1 MAIKRHKRTGKTLA
15 EELII
20 KFFREE
26 PFPIIITRAKDGTY
40 VEVNK
45 TAARLM
51 GLPRKQ
57 IIGHTSIELGFFSP
71 ELRQSL
77 IADIQK
83 HGFAKNIPG
92 RIIVKNRVGI
102 HLLFRAFP
110 IKMGK
115 ETFFVVCATD
125 VANHKSAIGE
135 LSDDKLFKITLK
147 DDEFIKEKL
156 KQYALSPRQH
166 EIALLSAAGHSNDE
180 IAKKLFISSY
190 TVKDHLKEIFRIIGI
205 HSRNELFPKLLN
217 LL

>member
-1 MAIKRHKRTGKTLA
+1 MVIKSRKQTGKTFA

-45 TAARLM
+45 TAAKLM
-51 GLPRKQ
+51 GLTRKQ
-57 IIGHTSIELGFFSP
+57 IIGHTSVELGFFSA
-71 ELRQSL
+71 ELRQLL
-77 IADIQK
+77 IEDIKKQE
-83 HGFAKNIPG
+83 FAKNIPG

-147 DDEFIKEKL
+147 DDKFIKEKL
-156 KQYALSPRQH
+156 KQYPLSPRQQD
-166 EIALLSAAGHSNDE
+166 IALLSATGHSNSE
-180 IAKKLFISSY
+180 IAKKLFISPY
-190 TVKDHLKEIFRIIGI
+190 TVKDHQKEIFRIIGI
-205 HSRNELFPKLLN
+205 RNRSELFPKLLN
-217 LL
+217 LR

>member
-1 MAIKRHKRTGKTLA
+1 MVIKSLKRTIKTFA

-20 KFFREE
+20 KFFMEE
-26 PFPIIITRAKDGTY
+26 PIPIIITRAKDGAY

-45 TAARLM
+45 TAAKLM

-71 ELRQSL
+71 ELRKLL
-77 IADIQK
+77 IADIKKQ
-83 HGFAKNIPG
+83 GFAKNIPG
-92 RIIVKNRVGI
+92 RIIIKNRVGI
-102 HLLFRAFP
+102 YLLFRAFP

-147 DDEFIKEKL
+147 DDKFVKEKL
-156 KQYALSPRQH
+156 KHYKLSPRQQ
-166 EIALLSAAGHSNDE
+166 EIALLSATGHSNDE
-180 IAKKLFISSY
+180 IAKKLFISPY

-205 HSRNELFPKLLN
+205 RNRSELFPKLLN
-217 LL
+217 LR